1 MYFFN
6 NGFPIILSSG
16 QQTFV
21 DLVVNILSL
30 IKPNS
35 LILIDEPEN
44 TLHPNL
50 EVDFMRIL
58 QSILNDFDSF
68 AIIATH
74 SATIVRE
81 VPSEF
86 VHVIKFDESAQ
97 PLITHPSI
105 KTFGADIGT
114 ITNYVF
120 DDIFKEEKPYE
131 NWFLKEKVN
140 YETFEQF
147 EEKYRSI
154 LNYDFL
160 LYCKNSWSSER

>member
-1 MYFFN
+1 
-6 NGFPIILSSG
+6 
-16 QQTFV
+16 
-21 DLVVNILSL
+21 LSL

-50 EVDFMRIL
+50 EVDFIRIL
-58 QSILNDFDSF
+58 HSILDDDDFKSF

-74 SATIVRE
+74 SSIIARE
-81 VPSEF
+81 VPSQF
-86 VHVIKFDESAQ
+86 VRVIKIDGEGQ
-97 PLITHPSI
+97 PVITQPTI
-105 KTFGADIGT
+105 NTFGADVGT

-120 DDIFKEEKPYE
+120 DDIFKEEKAYE
-131 NWFLKEKVN
+131 NWFLEEKVN

-147 EEKYRSI
+147 EEIYRAI